1 MVKMAADAIRYGLDP
16 EKLIDQG
23 KEDFLLN
30 LAILKRLAKVTVEE
44 RYNEMEALSKLI
56 AGELAQIL
64 VKMF

>member
-1 MVKMAADAIRYGLDP
+1 MAADAIRYGLDP
-16 EKLIDQG
+16 DKLIDQG